1 MPQCLKT
8 LALVQVPS
16 LRRDCNVSLVPSLR
30 RTNVNSDWI
39 MASPKKLVA
48 ITDMRAKSKSLDD
61 SQARDATP
69 TAFSEAEIN
78 FGVKPNGAECKTG
91 ANN

>member
-1 MPQCLKT
+1 
-8 LALVQVPS
+8 
-16 LRRDCNVSLVPSLR
+16 
-30 RTNVNSDWI
+30 

-69 TAFSEAEIN
+69 TAFSGAKIN

-91 ANN
+91 ANNWQLFSSPRRRSIVERARLAASWR

>member
-1 MPQCLKT
+1 
-8 LALVQVPS
+8 
-16 LRRDCNVSLVPSLR
+16 
-30 RTNVNSDWI
+30 

-61 SQARDATP
+61 SRARDATP